1 MLDAGAPRVLLVEDT
16 KEVREI
22 FSDFLDVL
30 GYEFNVALHGAQGI
44 EMLERAPYDLV
55 ITDLKMPGV
64 GGLEVAK
71 AARRLRPAA
80 EVIVVSGSAMPDDD
94 EAIEGLGLRFLRKP
108 VLLQDFIAAIEATSA
123 VSTQAGQST
132 T

>member
-1 MLDAGAPRVLLVEDT
+1 MLDAGPRVLLVEDT

-30 GYEFNVALHGAQGI
+30 GYEFGAACNGTQGI
-44 EMLERAPYDLV
+44 EMLERAHYDLV

-71 AARRLRPAA
+71 AARRLRPGAD
-80 EVIVVSGSAMPDDD
+80 VIVVSGSSMPADD
-94 EAIEGLGLRFLRKP
+94 EQIEALGLRFLRKP
-108 VLLQDFIAAIEATSA
+108 VMLQEFSAAIEATGA
-123 VSTQAGQST
+123 IGPQTDRR
-132 T
+132 